1 MSNENVNLKLDRQFN
16 MSSSDSDLFAEC
28 KTKEEVILRYF
39 QRLDEIKAKS
49 KQEYGIESCEFDEM
63 YRNEFLGKQLC
74 TTPIPTAHL
83 KFPMHYFNMYTVK
96 YVYSQLRK
104 YMVYIA
110 VLVIVL
116 ILVNYRGELKRIF
129 MRNIQVYIYPGMRLW
144 RKLTMPIIQQFPQL
158 TQLYDE
164 TCLISNPFF
173 RVANLDCSPCTDV
186 INVVDLTIAP
196 HFDYLGSN
204 IPHIIEQVR

>member
-1 MSNENVNLKLDRQFN
+1 
-16 MSSSDSDLFAEC
+16 MSSSDLNLFAEC
-28 KTKEEVILRYF
+28 KTKEEAILCYF

-49 KQEYGIESCEFDEM
+49 KQKYGIESCEFDEM
-63 YRNEFLGKQLC
+63 YRNVFHGKKLC
-74 TTPIPTAHL
+74 TTPIPTAHS
-83 KFPMHYFNMYTVK
+83 KRNRKHEFSQFPMQYFNMYTVK
-96 YVYSQLRK
+96 YVYSQLKR

-116 ILVNYRGELKRIF
+116 ILVNYHVELKRIF

-158 TQLYDE
+158 TQFYDE

-186 INVVDLTIAP
+186 INVVDLSIAP